1 MLELLLFV
9 LRENLANARE
19 EAVVVISE
27 VEGVSVLFLDI
38 LLTEALNI
46 VCRLRSNDRR
56 YSKLQLRE

>member
-46 VCRLRSNDRR
+46 VCRLRSNDRGAR
-56 YSKLQLRE
+56 QLLH